1 MRTLWRGLVRIIFW
15 SYERGSWPYDVMV
28 IAIVIFVL
36 ATPRA
41 WFHDQPQSHA
51 SAPQTPATRTS
62 RYRLDAALFP
72 PEKLSSRVTPELE
85 RDAHDA
91 LERSVDELR
100 GQTFQVIQIDPV
112 RAGDGSVLYYEVTV
126 HR

>member
-1 MRTLWRGLVRIIFW
+1 MRTLWRGLVRIVFW

-41 WFHDQPQSHA
+41 WFHDQPRRR
-51 SAPQTPATRTS
+51 APAGQTPSARTS
-62 RYRLDAALFP
+62 TYRLDAALFP
-72 PEKLSSRVTPELE
+72 PENTPSRITPELE
-85 RDAHDA
+85 RKTHDV
-91 LERSVDELR
+91 LEGSVGELK
-100 GQTFQVIQIDPV
+100 GQTFQVIRIDPV
-112 RAGDGSVLYYEVTV
+112 RASDGSVLYYDVTV